1 MRKLIIMVLLFVIAS
16 CNNKTDQIEEDV
28 YYTCSMDPQ
37 VIESKPGKCPICK
50 MPLTPVKKDHSE
62 HLDGLHLSDQQVQ
75 LGHIKTEVLTE
86 HEIGNEIL
94 LTGVLTADQNKAS
107 SISSRVMGRIEK
119 LYFKNTGEKINRGDV
134 VYEIYSEDLNMAARE
149 LKLALDKKKFL
160 TIDAIDLNKIIN
172 SVKNKLKLYGLSDK
186 QIEQIGNEELN
197 PIATGLNLFKIVSPI
212 SGVISSID
220 AKEGDYIMEGGS
232 IYHLADYSNL
242 WAETQVF
249 IDDLSKIQENTLATV
264 YFPGFAGLKING
276 KISFVT
282 PELNSSSQI
291 NSVRI
296 EIPNTNSQLK
306 VGMQVNVSILLN
318 KKTTLALPTDA
329 VIIDGKGASV
339 WIKTG
344 HNQYQSVMVS
354 TGMETNEY
362 TQITKGLN
370 KGDTVVVSGAYLL
383 NSEYLF
389 KKGANPMEGHDMSK
403 KK

>member
-1 MRKLIIMVLLFVIAS
+1 MQKLIIIVLLFLIAS
-16 CNNKTDQIEEDV
+16 CNKKTEQTQDDV

-37 VIESKPGKCPICK
+37 VMESKPGKCPICK

-62 HLDGLHLSDQQVQ
+62 HVDGLHLSDQQVQ
-75 LGHIKTEVLTE
+75 LGHIKTETLTE
-86 HEIGNEIL
+86 HEMGDEIL
-94 LTGVLTADQNKAS
+94 LTGVLTVDQNKAS

-119 LYFKNTGEKINRGDV
+119 LYFKNTGEKINSGEI
-134 VYEIYSEDLNMAARE
+134 VYEIYSEDLNLAARE
-149 LKLALDKKKFL
+149 LKLALDKKKSL
-160 TIDAIDLNKIIN
+160 KVDAIDLDKIIN

-197 PIATGLNLFKIVSPI
+197 SNLFKIVSPV
-212 SGVISSID
+212 SGVISNID
-220 AKEGDYIMEGGS
+220 AKEGDYVMEGGS
-232 IYHLADYSNL
+232 IYHVADYSNL

-249 IDDLSKIQENTLATV
+249 IDDLSRIKENTLATV
-264 YFPGFAGLKING
+264 YFPGVSGLKTSG
-276 KISFVT
+276 KISFVN

-291 NSVRI
+291 NIVRI
-296 EIPNTNSQLK
+296 EIPNNSNQLK

-329 VIIDGKGASV
+329 VIIDGKGSSV

-362 TQITKGLN
+362 TQITNGLN

-383 NSEYLF
+383 SSEYLF
-389 KKGANPMEGHDMSK
+389 KKGTNPMEGHDMSK
-403 KK
+403 MK